1 MRAIINNRYKS
12 KLLGKSEQRIGKVK
26 ATKAQNEVG
35 KSLRKLCSTA
45 SARPSVWHNRKMYEN
60 YISVPHLVLS
70 NQKRCSQ
77 CQCQC
82 SLMSVSAQAPVV
94 TLNDKPTCCCLPMN
108 SLKKLTK
115 QAINN
120 VWQQLQREL
129 LSIFPRCSTKSIN
142 FQGQGAEQPEN
153 INRNCLFP
161 PHPVIAPQQSHK
173 SHFCL

>member
-82 SLMSVSAQAPVV
+82 SLMSVSAQAP
-94 TLNDKPTCCCLPMN
+94 
-108 SLKKLTK
+108 
-115 QAINN
+115 
-120 VWQQLQREL
+120 R
-129 LSIFPRCSTKSIN
+129 RH
-142 FQGQGAEQPEN
+142 PEW
-153 INRNCLFP
+153 
-161 PHPVIAPQQSHK
+161 
-173 SHFCL
+173 